1 MRNELN
7 WRPSVTLEQG
17 LEKTVQ
23 WYLDN
28 EDWWRA
34 LQNRDGVGARLGM
47 KA

>member
-1 MRNELN
+1 
-7 WRPSVTLEQG
+7 VEQG

-28 EDWWRA
+28 EDWWKPLQDRA
-34 LQNRDGVGARLGM
+34 GVGTRLGT